1 LGLEVVNDI
10 KRISEYIFNYLIY
23 FHFVCYVPL
32 TSERERERKWASN
45 RIKMSQTPMLYL
57 LPLF

>member
-1 LGLEVVNDI
+1 LEVVNEI

-32 TSERERERKWASN
+32 TRRERERERERENGLK
-45 RIKMSQTPMLYL
+45 
-57 LPLF
+57 

>member
-1 LGLEVVNDI
+1 MRLREFQNI
-10 KRISEYIFNYLIY
+10 YFNYLIY

-32 TSERERERKWASN
+32 TRREREKMGSN
-45 RIKMSQTPMLYL
+45 RIKMSQMPMLYL